1 MDNFNGT
8 QVFAA
13 IAAKFDYIP
22 RRTPRLVSH
31 ISAYDMDRL
40 IDGLLFALG
49 EIENVEFTKP
59 RSNLIARLT
68 AAEYIA
74 QTVALTIE
82 DYNENYE
89 RPAPA
94 ALMRGLQ
101 DLAATLTEDAVRDA
115 SAALEERVTTKAA
128 HVFGDIDD
136 LMLDRLE
143 FPRDFLPDLIREGA
157 MIISKEIKKEA
168 AFAA

>member
-31 ISAYDMDRL
+31 ISVYDMDRL
-40 IDGLLFALG
+40 IDGILFALG
-49 EIENVEFTKP
+49 EIESVEFSKP
-59 RSNLIARLT
+59 RRNRSERMT

-82 DYNENYE
+82 DYNENYD

-115 SAALEERVTTKAA
+115 TAALEERVTTKAA

-136 LMLDRLE
+136 LMTGRL
-143 FPRDFLPDLIREGA
+143 
-157 MIISKEIKKEA
+157 
-168 AFAA
+168 